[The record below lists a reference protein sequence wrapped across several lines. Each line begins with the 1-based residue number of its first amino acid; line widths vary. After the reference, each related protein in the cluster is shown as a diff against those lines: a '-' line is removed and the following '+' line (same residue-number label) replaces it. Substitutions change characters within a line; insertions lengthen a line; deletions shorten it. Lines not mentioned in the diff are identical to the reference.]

1 MALWA
6 LSAFVIAITPR
17 NSLINFTY
25 AILSLIALFS
35 ITRYNSKANGD
46 NNLDGIYLYF
56 IVTFIP
62 LVIAIIDGKYSIVYY
77 WMLGANTV
85 LAIKCLVKIS
95 LSSQLMIA
103 RALII
108 SCFAIGGLVAIN
120 DSVEIESVS
129 FIGGSSNLLSA
140 TLIAVVCWYCFVRL
154 LAGHKEP
161 ILVPFILFIFAI
173 DLGGRSGI
181 AISFGILLISVLFR
195 ASRSKIL
202 FLSVSLILPLLAWFF
217 LADVFLGIVDGTRLR
232 HGFEDDV
239 RSAIIQEYIRG
250 IGPISLLI
258 GGEFDPS
265 GIIASYGGNPHNS
278 IIRAHYMFGI
288 VPIALFALAL
298 IFSGVKL
305 LSLPSRVSTYGYTL
319 GGLILL
325 RSFYDSVTFWLELD
339 FILLILLLNPILLS
353 AQVHRKKNRCLH
365 NPINLGIALQ
375 NKFGFINRSLP

>member
-1 MALWA
+1 MEGV
-6 LSAFVIAITPR
+6 F
-17 NSLINFTY
+17 
-25 AILSLIALFS
+25 
-35 ITRYNSKANGD
+35 
-46 NNLDGIYLYF
+46 LYF
-56 IVTFIP
+56 IATFIP
-62 LVIAIIDGKYSIVYY
+62 LVIAIINGKYSFLYY

-85 LAIKCLVKIS
+85 LAVKYLVQIS
-95 LSSQLMIA
+95 LSSQIIIA
-103 RALII
+103 RLLII
-108 SCFAIGGLVAIN
+108 SCFAICGLVAIN
-120 DSVEIESVS
+120 DNVEIDSVS

-140 TLIAVVCWYCFVRL
+140 ALISVVCWYCFVRL

-161 ILVPFILFIFAI
+161 ILVPFILFILAI
-173 DLGGRSGI
+173 YLGGRSGI
-181 AISFGILLISVLFR
+181 AISFGILFISVLFR
-195 ASRSKIL
+195 CSRSKIL
-202 FLSVSLILPLLAWFF
+202 LLSVSLILPLLAWFF

-250 IGPISLLI
+250 IGPVSLLI

-298 IFSGVKL
+298 IFSTVML
-305 LSLPSRVSTYGYTL
+305 VSLPSRVSAYGFTL

-325 RSFYDSVTFWLELD
+325 RSFFDSIAFWLELD

-353 AQVHRKKNRCLH
+353 SQVHRKRNRWQH
-365 NPINLGIALQ
+365 KPVKLGVALQ
-375 NKFGFINRSLP
+375 NKFNFINRSLP